1 MPRHFGEKNPTIRPF
16 FLRVRGSQKRT
27 ARRLNLFRYRIA
39 VLSAFAAAACVVSFA
54 VPAQAFGNTTANNVL
69 GQVDFTHNGANIATG
84 QGLNAPAAVA
94 IDRSVSPSRIYVA
107 DPSNNR
113 VLGWNNASAFANGQA
128 ATLEIGQ
135 PDFLSA
141 VCSNGGVNAQ
151 SLCNPTSVAVDS
163 AGNLYIADTGNN

>member
-1 MPRHFGEKNPTIRPF
+1 MVWGVRRFQNRIEQR
-16 FLRVRGSQKRT
+16 LR
-27 ARRLNLFRYRIA
+27 LFRFRIT
-39 VLSAFAAAACVVSFA
+39 VLSAVAAAAGVMIFA
-54 VPAQAFGNTTANNVL
+54 VPAQAFGNTTANSIL

-141 VCSNGGVNAQ
+141 
-151 SLCNPTSVAVDS
+151 
-163 AGNLYIADTGNN
+163 